1 MKTGR
6 SSAGDTKARILDA
19 TEKLFIEVGYEATS
33 LRQVTSRAIVNLA
46 AVNYHFRSKDI
57 MMHAVL
63 SRRLDPLNARRLALL
78 DACEASWP
86 GNSIRCEHVM
96 GALFVPALQMA
107 RDPSVGG
114 PSFLR
119 LLGRVYSDTSP
130 FIQQYLLEHYAP
142 VYGRFFDTFS
152 RAIPALPRHELGWRL
167 QFALKALA
175 GVLAGEELTNLLPA
189 FTQGR
194 QMTDAHVLAHLT
206 AMVQA
211 VLNVAQPNADELS
224 ALQSVFELGD
234 QQQAEQRAS
243 RLAAA
248 QHADDPSAAPGSSY
262 AALAAAVNDPA
273 SHTATVTAAALG
285 KARIGARTV
294 RNEGTKR
301 AAVASVAVRAREH
314 AVSFPSNP
322 LDDWMRTRTR
332 T

>member
-1 MKTGR
+1 MKTGK

-19 TEKLFIEVGYEATS
+19 TEKLFTEVGYEATS

-78 DACEASWP
+78 DACEARWP

-142 VYGRFFDTFS
+142 VYGRFFDAFS
-152 RAIPALPRHELGWRL
+152 RAIPGLPRHELGWRL

-194 QMTDAHVLAHLT
+194 QMSDAHVLAQLT
-206 AMVQA
+206 AMVEA
-211 VLNVAQPNADELS
+211 VLNVAQPSADEFS
-224 ALQSVFELGD
+224 ALQSVFELGE

-248 QHADDPSAAPGSSY
+248 QCTDDLGTSY
-262 AALAAAVNDPA
+262 AAIA
-273 SHTATVTAAALG
+273 ATVGDAASQTAAALG
-285 KARIGARTV
+285 KARISARTV

-301 AAVASVAVRAREH
+301 SAVTSMPVRAREQT
-314 AVSFPSNP
+314 VSFPSNP
-322 LDDWMRTRTR
+322 LDDWMRMRTR

>member
-1 MKTGR
+1 MKTGK

-19 TEKLFIEVGYEATS
+19 TEKLFTEVGYEATS

-78 DACEASWP
+78 DACEARWP
-86 GNSIRCEHVM
+86 GHAIRCEHVM

-107 RDPSVGG
+107 RDPAVGG

-142 VYGRFFDTFS
+142 VYGRFFDAFA

-175 GVLAGEELTNLLPA
+175 GVLAGEELASLLPA

-194 QMTDAHVLAHLT
+194 QMSDAHVLAQLT
-206 AMVQA
+206 AMVEA
-211 VLNVAQPNADELS
+211 VLNVAQPGVDQLS
-224 ALQSVFELGD
+224 ALQSVFELG
-234 QQQAEQRAS
+234 AEQQHGGQHSGERAAS
-243 RLAAA
+243 LATQPA
-248 QHADDPSAAPGSSY
+248 
-262 AALAAAVNDPA
+262 NDPDASVAATASTMGDAA
-273 SHTATVTAAALG
+273 SHAAALG
-285 KARIGARTV
+285 KARTSTRIV
-294 RNEGTKR
+294 RNAGTKR
-301 AAVASVAVRAREH
+301 AAVTSVPVRAREH
-314 AVSFPSNP
+314 TVSFPSNP
-322 LDDWMRTRTR
+322 LDDWMRMRSRT
-332 T
+332 

>member
-1 MKTGR
+1 MKTGK

-19 TEKLFIEVGYEATS
+19 TEKLFTEVGYEATS

-78 DACEASWP
+78 DACEARWP
-86 GNSIRCEHVM
+86 GHAIRCEHVM

-107 RDPSVGG
+107 RDPAVGG

-142 VYGRFFDTFS
+142 VYGRFFDAFA

-175 GVLAGEELTNLLPA
+175 GVLAGEELASLLPA

-194 QMTDAHVLAHLT
+194 QMSDAHVLAQLT
-206 AMVQA
+206 AMVEA
-211 VLNVAQPNADELS
+211 VLNVAQPGADQLS
-224 ALQSVFELGD
+224 ALQSVFELGE
-234 QQQAEQRAS
+234 QQSQHSGQRAS
-243 RLAAA
+243 SS
-248 QHADDPSAAPGSSY
+248 ADDPDASVAAI
-262 AALAAAVNDPA
+262 AATMDEAA
-273 SHTATVTAAALG
+273 SHAAAALG
-285 KARIGARTV
+285 KARTSARVV
-294 RNEGTKR
+294 RNAGTKR
-301 AAVASVAVRAREH
+301 AAVTSVPVRAREH
-314 AVSFPSNP
+314 TVSFPSNP
-322 LDDWMRTRTR
+322 LDDWMRMRTR

>member
-1 MKTGR
+1 MKTGK
-6 SSAGDTKARILDA
+6 STAGDTKARILDA
-19 TEKLFIEVGYEATS
+19 TEKLFVEVGYEATS

-78 DACEASWP
+78 DACEARWP

-107 RDPSVGG
+107 REPAVGG

-142 VYGRFFDTFS
+142 VYDRFFDAFA
-152 RAIPALPRHELGWRL
+152 RAIPALPRRELGWRL

-175 GVLAGEELTNLLPA
+175 GVLAGDELANLLPA
-189 FTQGR
+189 FTQGKP
-194 QMTDAHVLAHLT
+194 MSDAHVLAQLT
-206 AMVQA
+206 AMVEA
-211 VLNVAQPNADELS
+211 AMTVAQPGADELS
-224 ALQSVFELGD
+224 ALQSVFDLVE
-234 QQQAEQRAS
+234 QQQAS
-243 RLAAA
+243 A
-248 QHADDPSAAPGSSY
+248 QVSAQAEHEHF
-262 AALAAAVNDPA
+262 AALQATVQEQA
-273 SHTATVTAAALG
+273 SHTAAVTAATIG
-285 KARIGARTV
+285 KASMSARTV
-294 RNEGTKR
+294 RNEGTSR
-301 AAVASVAVRAREH
+301 AAVTSVTVRAREH
-314 AVSFPSNP
+314 TVSFPSNP
-322 LDDWMRTRTR
+322 LDDWMRMRTR

>member
-1 MKTGR
+1 MKTGK

-19 TEKLFIEVGYEATS
+19 TEKLFTEVGYEATS

-78 DACEASWP
+78 DACEARWP

-142 VYGRFFDTFS
+142 VYGRFFDAFS

-194 QMTDAHVLAHLT
+194 QMSDAHVLAQLT
-206 AMVQA
+206 AMVEA
-211 VLNVAQPNADELS
+211 VLNVAQPSADDFS
-224 ALQSVFELGD
+224 ALQSVFELGE
-234 QQQAEQRAS
+234 QQQARERAS

-248 QHADDPSAAPGSSY
+248 QSADELSASC
-262 AALAAAVNDPA
+262 AAMAATMGDAA
-273 SHTATVTAAALG
+273 SQTAAALG
-285 KARIGARTV
+285 KARISARTV

-301 AAVASVAVRAREH
+301 SAVTSMPVRAREQT
-314 AVSFPSNP
+314 VSFPSNP
-322 LDDWMRTRTR
+322 LDDWMRMRTR

>member
-1 MKTGR
+1 MKTGK

-19 TEKLFIEVGYEATS
+19 TEKLFTEVGYEATS

-78 DACEASWP
+78 DACEARWP
-86 GNSIRCEHVM
+86 GHAIRCEHVM

-107 RDPSVGG
+107 RDPAVGG

-142 VYGRFFDTFS
+142 VYGRFFDAFA

-175 GVLAGEELTNLLPA
+175 GVLAGEELASLLPA

-194 QMTDAHVLAHLT
+194 QLSDAHVLAQLT
-206 AMVQA
+206 AMVEA
-211 VLNVAQPNADELS
+211 VLNVAQPGADQLS
-224 ALQSVFELGD
+224 ALQSVFELGED
-234 QQQAEQRAS
+234 QQHSGRA
-243 RLAAA
+243 A
-248 QHADDPSAAPGSSY
+248 SSP
-262 AALAAAVNDPA
+262 ANDPDASVAATAATMGEAA
-273 SHTATVTAAALG
+273 SHAAAALG
-285 KARIGARTV
+285 KARTSARIV
-294 RNEGTKR
+294 RNAGTKR
-301 AAVASVAVRAREH
+301 AAVTSVPVRAREH
-314 AVSFPSNP
+314 TVSFPSNP
-322 LDDWMRTRTR
+322 LDDWMRMRSRT
-332 T
+332 

>member
-1 MKTGR
+1 MKTGK

-19 TEKLFIEVGYEATS
+19 TEKLFTEVGYEATS

-78 DACEASWP
+78 DACEARWP
-86 GNSIRCEHVM
+86 GHAIRCEHVM

-142 VYGRFFDTFS
+142 VYGRFFEAFA

-175 GVLAGEELTNLLPA
+175 GVLAGEELTSLLPA

-194 QMTDAHVLAHLT
+194 QMSDAHVLAQLT
-206 AMVQA
+206 AMVEA
-211 VLNVAQPNADELS
+211 VLNVAQPGADELS
-224 ALQSVFELGD
+224 ALQSVFELGE
-234 QQQAEQRAS
+234 QQQQQQQQQIAHRANDPDAS
-243 RLAAA
+243 VAA
-248 QHADDPSAAPGSSY
+248 SAATVDD
-262 AALAAAVNDPA
+262 AA
-273 SHTATVTAAALG
+273 SHAAAALG
-285 KARIGARTV
+285 KARTSARTV
-294 RNEGTKR
+294 RSAGTKR
-301 AAVASVAVRAREH
+301 AAVTSVPVRAREH
-314 AVSFPSNP
+314 TVSFPSNP
-322 LDDWMRTRTR
+322 LDDWMRMRTR

>member
-1 MKTGR
+1 MKTGK
-6 SSAGDTKARILDA
+6 STAGDTKARILDA

-78 DACEASWP
+78 DACEARWP
-86 GNSIRCEHVM
+86 GSSIRCEHVM

-107 RDPSVGG
+107 REPAVGG

-142 VYGRFFDTFS
+142 VYDRFFHAFA
-152 RAIPALPRHELGWRL
+152 RAIPALPRRELGWRL

-175 GVLAGEELTNLLPA
+175 GVLAGDELTNLLPA
-189 FTQGR
+189 FTQGKP
-194 QMTDAHVLAHLT
+194 MSDAHVLAQLT
-206 AMVQA
+206 AMVEA
-211 VLNVAQPNADELS
+211 AMTVARPGADELS
-224 ALQSVFELGD
+224 ALQAVFDLVE
-234 QQQAEQRAS
+234 QQQARAQ
-243 RLAAA
+243 AE
-248 QHADDPSAAPGSSY
+248 HEHD
-262 AALAAAVNDPA
+262 AALEATVQEQA
-273 SHTATVTAAALG
+273 SHTAAVTAATIG
-285 KARIGARTV
+285 KTRVSARTV
-294 RNEGTKR
+294 RNEGTSR
-301 AAVASVAVRAREH
+301 AAVTSVTVRAREH
-314 AVSFPSNP
+314 TVSFPSNP
-322 LDDWMRTRTR
+322 LDDWMRMRTR

>member
-1 MKTGR
+1 MKTGK

-19 TEKLFIEVGYEATS
+19 TEKLFTEVGYEATS

-78 DACEASWP
+78 DACEARWP
-86 GNSIRCEHVM
+86 GHAIRCEHVM

-107 RDPSVGG
+107 RDPAVGG

-142 VYGRFFDTFS
+142 VYGRFFDAFA

-175 GVLAGEELTNLLPA
+175 GVLAGEELASLLPA

-194 QMTDAHVLAHLT
+194 QMSDAHVLAQLT
-206 AMVQA
+206 AMVEA
-211 VLNVAQPNADELS
+211 VLNVAQPGADQLS
-224 ALQSVFELGD
+224 ALQSVFELGED
-234 QQQAEQRAS
+234 QQHSGPRAS
-243 RLAAA
+243 SP
-248 QHADDPSAAPGSSY
+248 ADDPDASVAAI
-262 AALAAAVNDPA
+262 AATMDEAA
-273 SHTATVTAAALG
+273 SHAAAALG
-285 KARIGARTV
+285 KARTSARIV
-294 RNEGTKR
+294 RNVGTKR
-301 AAVASVAVRAREH
+301 AAVTSVPVRAREH
-314 AVSFPSNP
+314 TVSFPSNP
-322 LDDWMRTRTR
+322 LDDWMRMRTR

>member
-1 MKTGR
+1 MKTGK

-19 TEKLFIEVGYEATS
+19 TEKLFSEVGYEATS

-78 DACEASWP
+78 DACEARWP
-86 GNSIRCEHVM
+86 GHSIRCEHVM

-107 RDPSVGG
+107 RDPAVGG

-130 FIQQYLLEHYAP
+130 FIQHYLLEHYAP
-142 VYGRFFDTFS
+142 VYGRFFDAFA
-152 RAIPALPRHELGWRL
+152 RAIPSLPRQELGWRL

-175 GVLAGEELTNLLPA
+175 GVLAGEELTSLLPA

-194 QMTDAHVLAHLT
+194 QMSDAHVLAQLT
-206 AMVQA
+206 AMVEA
-211 VLNVAQPNADELS
+211 VLNVAQPGADELS
-224 ALQSVFELGD
+224 ALQSVFELGE
-234 QQQAEQRAS
+234 QQQQQQQQQQSGQRAGS
-243 RLAAA
+243 ASA
-248 QHADDPSAAPGSSY
+248 QPADDPDASV
-262 AALAAAVNDPA
+262 AALAASMGDAA
-273 SHTATVTAAALG
+273 SQAAAALG
-285 KARIGARTV
+285 KARTSARTV
-294 RNEGTKR
+294 RNAGTKR
-301 AAVASVAVRAREH
+301 AAVTSVPVRAREH
-314 AVSFPSNP
+314 TVSFPSNP
-322 LDDWMRTRTR
+322 LDDWMRMRTR

>member
-1 MKTGR
+1 MKTGK
-6 SSAGDTKARILDA
+6 STAGDTKARILDA

-78 DACEASWP
+78 DACEAQWP

-107 RDPSVGG
+107 RDPAIGG

-119 LLGRVYSDTSP
+119 LLGRVYSDSSP

-142 VYGRFFDTFS
+142 VYDRFFDAFA
-152 RAIPALPRHELGWRL
+152 RAMPALPRRELGWRL

-175 GVLAGEELTNLLPA
+175 GVLAAEELENLLPA
-189 FTQGR
+189 FTQGK
-194 QMTDAHVLAHLT
+194 QMSDAHVLAQLT
-206 AMVQA
+206 AMVEA
-211 VLNVAQPNADELS
+211 AMTVAQPDADQLS
-224 ALQSVFELGD
+224 ALQSVFDLGE
-234 QQQAEQRAS
+234 QQREQRA
-243 RLAAA
+243 A
-248 QHADDPSAAPGSSY
+248 QASKALLQGPQSDLQPEHD
-262 AALAAAVNDPA
+262 AALE
-273 SHTATVTAAALG
+273 ATVTQQASDSAAVTAATIG
-285 KARIGARTV
+285 KARMSARTV
-294 RNEGTKR
+294 RNEGTSR
-301 AAVASVAVRAREH
+301 AAVTSVAVRAREQT
-314 AVSFPSNP
+314 VSFPSNP
-322 LDDWMRTRTR
+322 LDDWMRMRTR

>member
-19 TEKLFIEVGYEATS
+19 TEKLFTEVGYEATS

-78 DACEASWP
+78 DACEARWP
-86 GNSIRCEHVM
+86 GHAIRCEHVM

-107 RDPSVGG
+107 RDPAVGG

-142 VYGRFFDTFS
+142 VYGRFFDAFA

-175 GVLAGEELTNLLPA
+175 GVLAGEDLTSLLPA

-194 QMTDAHVLAHLT
+194 QMSDAHILAQLT
-206 AMVQA
+206 AMVEA
-211 VLNVAQPNADELS
+211 VLNVAQPGAEQLS
-224 ALQSVFELGD
+224 ALQSVFELGED
-234 QQQAEQRAS
+234 QQHGAQRA
-243 RLAAA
+243 
-248 QHADDPSAAPGSSY
+248 GSP
-262 AALAAAVNDPA
+262 ANDPDASVAATAATMEDAA
-273 SHTATVTAAALG
+273 SHAAAALG
-285 KARIGARTV
+285 KARTSARTV
-294 RNEGTKR
+294 RNAGTKR
-301 AAVASVAVRAREH
+301 AAVSSVPVRAREH
-314 AVSFPSNP
+314 TVSFPSNP
-322 LDDWMRTRTR
+322 LDDWMRMRTR

>member
-1 MKTGR
+1 MKTGK

-19 TEKLFIEVGYEATS
+19 TEKLFTEVGYEATS

-78 DACEASWP
+78 DACEARWP
-86 GNSIRCEHVM
+86 GHSIRCEHVM
-96 GALFVPALQMA
+96 GALFVPALQMG
-107 RDPSVGG
+107 RDPALGG

-142 VYGRFFDTFS
+142 VYGRFFEAFA

-175 GVLAGEELTNLLPA
+175 GVLAGEELTKLLPA

-194 QMTDAHVLAHLT
+194 QMSDAQVLAQLT
-206 AMVQA
+206 AMVEA
-211 VLNVAQPNADELS
+211 VLNVAQPGADALA
-224 ALQSVFELGD
+224 ALQSVFALGEQQAE

-243 RLAAA
+243 SMAA
-248 QHADDPSAAPGSSY
+248 QPADDVDASVAAI
-262 AALAAAVNDPA
+262 AATMGEAA
-273 SHTATVTAAALG
+273 SHAAAALG
-285 KARIGARTV
+285 QARASVRTV
-294 RNEGTKR
+294 RNAGTKR
-301 AAVASVAVRAREH
+301 AAVTSVPVRAREQT
-314 AVSFPSNP
+314 VSFPSNP
-322 LDDWMRTRTR
+322 LDDWMRMRTR

>member
-1 MKTGR
+1 MKTGK

-19 TEKLFIEVGYEATS
+19 TEKLFTEVGYEATS

-78 DACEASWP
+78 DACEARWP
-86 GNSIRCEHVM
+86 GHAIRCEHVM

-142 VYGRFFDTFS
+142 VYGRFFDAFA

-175 GVLAGEELTNLLPA
+175 GVLAGEELASLLPA

-194 QMTDAHVLAHLT
+194 QMSDAHVLAQLT
-206 AMVQA
+206 AMVEA
-211 VLNVAQPNADELS
+211 VLNVAQPGADQLS
-224 ALQSVFELGD
+224 ALQSVFELGEE
-234 QQQAEQRAS
+234 QQHGGQHGGQRAGS
-243 RLAAA
+243 PANYPDASVAAI
-248 QHADDPSAAPGSSY
+248 AATMDE
-262 AALAAAVNDPA
+262 AA
-273 SHTATVTAAALG
+273 SHAAAALG
-285 KARIGARTV
+285 KARTGARTV
-294 RNEGTKR
+294 RNAGTKR
-301 AAVASVAVRAREH
+301 AAATSVPVRAREH
-314 AVSFPSNP
+314 TVSFPSNP
-322 LDDWMRTRTR
+322 LDDWMRMRSRT
-332 T
+332 

>member
-1 MKTGR
+1 MKTGK

-19 TEKLFIEVGYEATS
+19 TEKLFTEVGYEATS

-78 DACEASWP
+78 DACEARWP

-142 VYGRFFDTFS
+142 VYGRFFDAFS

-175 GVLAGEELTNLLPA
+175 GVLAGEELASLLPV

-194 QMTDAHVLAHLT
+194 QMSDAHVLAQLT
-206 AMVQA
+206 AMVEA
-211 VLNVAQPNADELS
+211 VLNVAQPSADDFS
-224 ALQSVFELGD
+224 ALQSVFELGE
-234 QQQAEQRAS
+234 QQQARERAS

-248 QHADDPSAAPGSSY
+248 QSADELSASC
-262 AALAAAVNDPA
+262 AAMAATMGDAA
-273 SHTATVTAAALG
+273 SQTAAALG
-285 KARIGARTV
+285 KARISARTV

-301 AAVASVAVRAREH
+301 SAVTSMPVRAREQT
-314 AVSFPSNP
+314 VSFPSNP
-322 LDDWMRTRTR
+322 LDDWMRMRTR

>member
-1 MKTGR
+1 MKTGK

-19 TEKLFIEVGYEATS
+19 TEKLFTEVGYEATS

-86 GNSIRCEHVM
+86 GQRIRCEHVM

-142 VYGRFFDTFS
+142 VYGRFFDAFS
-152 RAIPALPRHELGWRL
+152 RAIPGCRGMSW
-167 QFALKALA
+167 A
-175 GVLAGEELTNLLPA
+175 GACSLRSRRWPACWPAKSSPTCCRRSRRAG
-189 FTQGR
+189 R
-194 QMTDAHVLAHLT
+194 
-206 AMVQA
+206 
-211 VLNVAQPNADELS
+211 
-224 ALQSVFELGD
+224 
-234 QQQAEQRAS
+234 
-243 RLAAA
+243 
-248 QHADDPSAAPGSSY
+248 
-262 AALAAAVNDPA
+262 
-273 SHTATVTAAALG
+273 
-285 KARIGARTV
+285 
-294 RNEGTKR
+294 
-301 AAVASVAVRAREH
+301 
-314 AVSFPSNP
+314 
-322 LDDWMRTRTR
+322 
-332 T
+332 

>member
-1 MKTGR
+1 MKTGK

-19 TEKLFIEVGYEATS
+19 TEKLFTEVGYEATS

-78 DACEASWP
+78 DACEARWP
-86 GNSIRCEHVM
+86 GHAIRCEHVM

-107 RDPSVGG
+107 RDPAVGG

-130 FIQQYLLEHYAP
+130 FIQQYLLEHYAA
-142 VYGRFFDTFS
+142 VYGRFFDAFA
-152 RAIPALPRHELGWRL
+152 RAIPALPRQELGWRL

-175 GVLAGEELTNLLPA
+175 GVLAGEELASLLPA

-194 QMTDAHVLAHLT
+194 QMSDAHVLAQLT
-206 AMVQA
+206 AMVEA
-211 VLNVAQPNADELS
+211 VLNVAQPGADQLS
-224 ALQSVFELGD
+224 ALQSVFELGED
-234 QQQAEQRAS
+234 PQHRGQRAGS
-243 RLAAA
+243 P
-248 QHADDPSAAPGSSY
+248 ADDPDASVAAI
-262 AALAAAVNDPA
+262 AATMDDAA
-273 SHTATVTAAALG
+273 SHAAAALG
-285 KARIGARTV
+285 KARTSARTA
-294 RNEGTKR
+294 RNAGTKR
-301 AAVASVAVRAREH
+301 AAVTSVPVRAREH
-314 AVSFPSNP
+314 TVSFPSNP
-322 LDDWMRTRTR
+322 LDDWMRMRTR